1 MCRGSRSDG
10 MLCCRRARGKRFNR
24 GHEFL
29 NPIGQRLNFKADSTY
44 RSTEVIDGGGVR
56 MSGF

>member
-1 MCRGSRSDG
+1 